1 MPAQNSRNA
10 ASPGSELPV
19 NRLKNPY
26 TGAVIA
32 EYALETFESANAKI
46 INARAAQHAWAKIPF
61 KTRQQLFLQ
70 ALDAIEPD
78 LDRYAS
84 RISDEMFKP
93 VAQAHQ
99 ELAGGMAKLRRL
111 ADLAEEALAE
121 RDISAGGKDL
131 EFRIRRVPKGVIYTI
146 APWNYPFF
154 TALNSIGPALLAG
167 NAVVLKHENTPSVGE
182 LFQCIFDSMGGIS
195 GLCQQLSIKIPT
207 SDRVILES
215 SIDHI
220 VFTGSVAGGASISR
234 LVAQRTADPKLREA
248 FLQVS
253 LELGGSDAAYVA
265 GDADPVAA
273 ARMLVSTGRLH
284 NSGQSCCSTKRLF
297 LHRDIAESF
306 LAEAKTLIEAAVC
319 GNPHD
324 PQTELGPLYGG
335 PAAIDRLAELVK
347 DAVASG
353 ARIET
358 GGDTFEKDG
367 FTFLR
372 PTLLTGA
379 TARMRVMQEE
389 TFGPVLPVAVVAD
402 DDEALSMINH
412 PLFGLT
418 TSVFTHDPA
427 LQERI
432 LEEAQSGTVYF
443 NWCNDVQPEVA
454 WNGWGRSGNGMAAMS
469 DLGFQALTRAQSI
482 VKALPE
488 ADGRAAEIAG
498 RK

>member
-1 MPAQNSRNA
+1 MAAHNLRNDP
-10 ASPGSELPV
+10 SPHCGLPV
-19 NRLKNPY
+19 KQLKNPY

-46 INARAAQHAWAKIPF
+46 TNARAAQQAWAKVPL

-78 LDRYAS
+78 LERYAS

-93 VAQAHQ
+93 VTHARQ
-99 ELAGGMAKLRRL
+99 ELAGGMTKLRRL
-111 ADLAEEALAE
+111 ADLAEDALRE
-121 RDISAGGKDL
+121 RNIPAGEKSF

-182 LFQCIFDSMGGIS
+182 LFHRTFDSMGGIN
-195 GLCQQLSIKIPT
+195 GLCQHLSIDIPT

-220 VFTGSVAGGASISR
+220 VFTGSVAGGASITR
-234 LVAQRTADPKLREA
+234 VAAQRAANPILREG

-273 ARMLVSTGRLH
+273 ARMLVSSGRLH
-284 NSGQSCCSTKRLF
+284 NSGQSCCATKRLF
-297 LHRDIAESF
+297 LHPIIAEPF
-306 LAEAKTLIEAAVC
+306 LAEAKTLMEAEVS
-319 GNPHD
+319 GD
-324 PQTELGPLYGG
+324 PQDPLTTMGPLYGG
-335 PAAIDRLAELVK
+335 PAAIDFLTELVE
-347 DAVASG
+347 DAVVSG

-379 TARMRVMQEE
+379 TTRMRIMQEE

-402 DDEALSMINH
+402 DDEALSLINH

-418 TSVFTHDPA
+418 TAVFTNDPA
-427 LQERI
+427 LQERV
-432 LEEAQSGTVYF
+432 LGEVQSGTVYF

-469 DLGFQALTRAQSI
+469 ELGFQALTRTQSV
-482 VKALPE
+482 VKALPS
-488 ADGRAAEIAG
+488 A
-498 RK
+498 